1 MSLSDSQSLPW
12 EPQRNAKP
20 DKNTNPNHSSSQET
34 TISMVTNLSILAM
47 LSIVANADNADAVCS
62 CTHMEDVDLVN
73 SQQLQALPAQPVR
86 YVAQDSGA
94 SMDLLKTACPVC
106 LPSAALSCSQMPLP

>member
-20 DKNTNPNHSSSQET
+20 DKNTNPGHSSSQET

-62 CTHMEDVDLVN
+62 CTHIGRMW
-73 SQQLQALPAQPVR
+73 
-86 YVAQDSGA
+86 
-94 SMDLLKTACPVC
+94 TW
-106 LPSAALSCSQMPLP
+106 